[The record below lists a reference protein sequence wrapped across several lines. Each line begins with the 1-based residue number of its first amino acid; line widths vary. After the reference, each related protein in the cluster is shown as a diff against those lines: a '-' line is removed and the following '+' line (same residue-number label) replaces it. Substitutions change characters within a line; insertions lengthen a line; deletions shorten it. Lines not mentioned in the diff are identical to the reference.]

1 MLNNP
6 QTLVRVEPIDVDPQQ
21 LVRAARGSETKQAGG
36 KLPSSWDSRGP
47 PSFLPPAPTG
57 NDDYRLQQ
65 LKMQQQQQQQQQQHY
80 PPIQPRFAPP
90 RADALPSAVPESTGT
105 APRTSSAPAAGNSV
119 IPLVPREGSTSVVVF
134 KWEKAWLCLSPEAAE
149 TFVPG
154 ILGSSE
160 TGDDNTKRDGSL
172 RVPPAGTG
180 AGTSTSSEADDDED
194 KTLEIAEEDDEEDMQ
209 VDGDKASDQSKPASR
224 QAQPGVAVGDGVS
237 TATSARPTV
246 DAANT
251 HVMWNNKDGICR
263 VMPLQAMIR
272 GWRRCTPQFVFLSQR
287 NEDGLFDTLF
297 REVFPNNLDRLPHF
311 NLVGAVDSCST
322 SSRALEQRLLLVHR
336 INVPT
341 RVLADLVRT
350 TRQEIAERDRA
361 RQAAAAATTTPTGA
375 SAAASAEPAGGAS
388 RMQQPAQSAAQKR
401 KKTARKPTAAVQ
413 PVVGREPQH

>member
-1 MLNNP
+1 MLKNS
-6 QTLVRVEPIDVDPQQ
+6 QTLVRVEPIQVDPQQ
-21 LVRAARGSETKQAGG
+21 LRVARGSEAKPSGG
-36 KLPSSWDSRGP
+36 QLPSSWDSRGP
-47 PSFLPPAPTG
+47 LQP
-57 NDDYRLQQ
+57 DEYRLQQ
-65 LKMQQQQQQQQQQHY
+65 HKIQQHQQQQQAQNRY
-80 PPIQPRFAPP
+80 PLIQPRFAGP
-90 RADALPSAVPESTGT
+90 RPDAVPSAVPENPAGVPPGA
-105 APRTSSAPAAGNSV
+105 APTTTTQPAASGNSV

-172 RVPPAGTG
+172 RVPP